1 MNKKTIMGL
10 PREEFFVS
18 GSRNCAGCGFPSII
32 RIVTKAAGKNTIIV
46 NATGCM
52 EVVSTPYP
60 QTAWK
65 LPWVHAAFEN
75 AAAVASGVEAALK
88 KLGKNTNVIV
98 FGGDGG
104 TYDIGLQALSGM
116 VERGHNVLYICY
128 DNEAYEN
135 TGIQRSSSTPKFSWT
150 TTTPIGKK
158 IRGKKQWKKPISQ
171 IMASHGMSYVA
182 TASPHLHIDLFN
194 KVKKALSIKGPK
206 FIRVISPCVIG
217 WKIPSNKTIEIEEL
231 AVETG
236 VFPIYEVL
244 EGELKINYKPK
255 KLKPVKEYL
264 MMQGRFKH
272 LNEKEIRVI
281 QERVKKHW
289 EHLLKLE
296 KMGRIY
302 DVIL

>member
-1 MNKKTIMGL
+1 MGL
-10 PREEFFVS
+10 PKEEFYVS
-18 GSRNCAGCGFPSII
+18 GARNCAGCGFPTII

-88 KLGKNTNVIV
+88 KLKKDANVIV

-104 TYDIGLQALSGM
+104 TYDIGFQALSGM
-116 VERGHNVLYICY
+116 MERGHNVLYICY

-158 IRGKKQWKKPISQ
+158 IRGKRRWKKPITE
-171 IMASHGMSYVA
+171 IMAAHGSPFVA
-182 TASPHLHIDLFN
+182 TASPHLHMDLFN

-206 FIRVISPCVIG
+206 FMKVLSPCVIG
-217 WKIPSNKTIEIEEL
+217 WKIPSNKTIEVEEL
-231 AVETG
+231 AVESG
-236 VFPIYEVL
+236 VFPIYEIVNGKL
-244 EGELKINYKPK
+244 TINYKPK
-255 KLKPVKEYL
+255 KLRPVKEYL

-272 LNEKEIRVI
+272 LNEKEIRSI
-281 QERVKKHW
+281 QERVNKYW
-289 EHLLKLE
+289 DYLLNLE
-296 KMGRIY
+296 KL
-302 DVIL
+302 DNAFFV